1 MDRELTLFLAL
12 TKVAVGNA
20 ESLPFLPTEQDWKF
34 LFSMANKHTI
44 AGPLF
49 ATLDKLPAEQRP
61 PRKIFVDW
69 LATTEKIKHDS
80 REATQNAIWVSKKF
94 MQVGFRNIILKG
106 QGNALL
112 YPDPLLRHPGDVDI
126 WLEGSR
132 DKIIGYVRKFFPN
145 IRIQWVEMDFPIK
158 KGCSIEVH
166 TIPSFMSNPFDNR
179 KLKQYFMKHADELFS
194 NPPVITEEGALRV
207 PTTQVNMLFQLS
219 HIYRHLF
226 NEGKEPSHGKVLSG
240 SDVCTTGSV
249 WPSGR
254 PYDMSAAISLT
265 MLLTSFVTAF
275 GSEEESISSEG
286 IDSRV

>member
-94 MQVGFRNIILKG
+94 MQVGFRLTRQNHR
-106 QGNALL
+106 
-112 YPDPLLRHPGDVDI
+112 LR
-126 WLEGSR
+126 
-132 DKIIGYVRKFFPN
+132 
-145 IRIQWVEMDFPIK
+145 
-158 KGCSIEVH
+158 
-166 TIPSFMSNPFDNR
+166 
-179 KLKQYFMKHADELFS
+179 
-194 NPPVITEEGALRV
+194 
-207 PTTQVNMLFQLS
+207 
-219 HIYRHLF
+219 
-226 NEGKEPSHGKVLSG
+226 
-240 SDVCTTGSV
+240 
-249 WPSGR
+249 
-254 PYDMSAAISLT
+254 
-265 MLLTSFVTAF
+265 
-275 GSEEESISSEG
+275 
-286 IDSRV
+286 